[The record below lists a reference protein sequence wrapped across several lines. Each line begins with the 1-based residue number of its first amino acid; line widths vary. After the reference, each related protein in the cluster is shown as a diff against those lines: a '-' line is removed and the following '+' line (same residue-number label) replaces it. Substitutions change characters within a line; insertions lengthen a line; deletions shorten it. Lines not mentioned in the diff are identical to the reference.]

1 MNRERCHKRWL
12 KRWNKAW
19 RRACSRA
26 YSNPA
31 SEYTY
36 KEDIEMCNPWMFFW
50 EELEDLKHRKNDKR

>member
-26 YSNPA
+26 Y
-31 SEYTY
+31 TY
-36 KEDIEMCNPWMFFW
+36 KEDIAMCNPWVFFW